1 MDISFL
7 IAQLIGG
14 LSTAMLLFLVASGL
28 SLIFGVGK
36 VFNFAHGSFYLLG
49 SYFAYQFIN
58 MFNNFW
64 IGVVCATLGAG
75 IFGAIMEF
83 LFLRRIYGRQ
93 DEGGFQILLTYSFIL
108 ILDDMVKF
116 IWGPEYKTIEKP
128 EVLIDQIQIGS
139 IFIPKYSLFILVV
152 GLVIVISFWF
162 VLNKT
167 ETGKMVKATAIDR
180 DMLGLLGIN
189 VPLVMTTIFGVATAM
204 GGLAGSL
211 AAPLRTVTPGAGI
224 EVIIDSLIVI
234 VLGGLGNFWGA
245 LLGSIIIGEVLAFGI
260 LWVPQWASLLNFLVM
275 VLVLIFKPEGL
286 FPQKKGGRV

>member
-189 VPLVMTTIFGVATAM
+189 VPLVMTTVFGVATAM

>member
-1 MDISFL
+1 MDVSFL
-7 IAQLIGG
+7 ISQLIGG

-49 SYFAYQFIN
+49 SYLAYQFIN
-58 MFNNFW
+58 MFSNFW
-64 IGVVCATLGAG
+64 IGVLFATIGAG
-75 IFGAIMEF
+75 IFGVVMEF

-128 EVLIDQIQIGS
+128 EALIDQVQFGN

-152 GLVIVISFWF
+152 GLVIVFTFWF
-162 VLNKT
+162 VLNRT

-180 DMLGLLGIN
+180 DMLSLLGIN
-189 VPLVMTTIFGVATAM
+189 VPLVMTIIFGVATAM
-204 GGLAGSL
+204 GGLAGAL

-260 LWVPQWASLLNFLVM
+260 LWIPQWASLLNFLVM

-286 FPQKKGGRV
+286 FPQKKSGRV

>member
-1 MDISFL
+1 MDFALLVSQF
-7 IAQLIGG
+7 IGG

-49 SYFAYQFIN
+49 SYLAYQFIN
-58 MFNNFW
+58 VFSNFW

-75 IFGAIMEF
+75 GFGMIMEY
-83 LFLRRIYGRQ
+83 LFLRRIYGRA

-108 ILDDMVKF
+108 IIDDMVKF

-128 EVLIDQIQIGS
+128 LSLIDQIQIGS
-139 IFIPKYSLFILVV
+139 IFIPKYSIFILVI
-152 GLVIVISFWF
+152 GLIIVVTFWF

-180 DMLGLLGIN
+180 DMLSLLGIN

-204 GGLAGSL
+204 GGLAGAL

-245 LLGSIIIGEVLAFGI
+245 LLGAIIIGEVVAFGI
-260 LWVPQWASLLNFLVM
+260 LWIPQWASLLNFLVM
-275 VLVLIFKPEGL
+275 VLVLVFKPEGL

>member
-7 IAQLIGG
+7 LSQLIGG

-58 MFNNFW
+58 MFSNFW
-64 IGVVCATLGAG
+64 LGVILATLGAG
-75 IFGAIMEF
+75 IFGAVMEF

-128 EVLIDQIQIGS
+128 EALIDQIQIGS

-152 GLVIVISFWF
+152 GLVIVVSFWF

-189 VPLVMTTIFGVATAM
+189 VPLVMTIVFGVATAM
-204 GGLAGSL
+204 GGLSGAL

>member
-7 IAQLIGG
+7 LSQLIGG
-14 LSTAMLLFLVASGL
+14 LSTAMLLFLVSSGL

-49 SYFAYQFIN
+49 SYLAYQFIN
-58 MFNNFW
+58 MFTNFW
-64 IGVVCATLGAG
+64 VGVVCATIGAG
-75 IFGAIMEF
+75 IFGMVMEF

-108 ILDDMVKF
+108 IIDDMVKF
-116 IWGPEYKTIEKP
+116 IWGSEYKTIEKP
-128 EVLIDQIQIGS
+128 EILIDQVQIGS
-139 IFIPKYSLFILVV
+139 IFIPKYSLFILIV
-152 GLVIVISFWF
+152 GLLIAISFWF
-162 VLNKT
+162 ILNKT
-167 ETGKMVKATAIDR
+167 ETGKIVKATAIDR

-189 VPLVMTTIFGVATAM
+189 VPLVMTTVFGVATAM
-204 GGLAGSL
+204 GGLSGAL

>member
-7 IAQLIGG
+7 ISQLVGG
-14 LSTAMLLFLVASGL
+14 LSTAMLLFLVSSGL

-64 IGVVCATLGAG
+64 VGVIFATIGAG
-75 IFGAIMEF
+75 IFGVVMEV

-128 EVLIDQIQIGS
+128 EALIDQIQIGS
-139 IFIPKYSLFILVV
+139 IFIPKYSLFILFV
-152 GLVIVISFWF
+152 GLLIVISFWF

-189 VPLVMTTIFGVATAM
+189 VPLVMTIVFGVATAM
-204 GGLAGSL
+204 GGLSGAL

>member
-1 MDISFL
+1 MDVSFL
-7 IAQLIGG
+7 ISQLIGG

-75 IFGAIMEF
+75 VFGAIMEF

-128 EVLIDQIQIGS
+128 ELLIDQIQIGS

-152 GLVIVISFWF
+152 GLVIVISFWL

-189 VPLVMTTIFGVATAM
+189 VPLVMTTVFGVATAM

-245 LLGSIIIGEVLAFGI
+245 LLGSLIIGEVLAFGI

>member
-7 IAQLIGG
+7 LSQLIGG
-14 LSTAMLLFLVASGL
+14 LSTAMLLFLVSSGL

-49 SYFAYQFIN
+49 SYLAYQFIN
-58 MFNNFW
+58 MFTNFW
-64 IGVVCATLGAG
+64 VGVVYATIGAG
-75 IFGAIMEF
+75 IFGMVMEF

-108 ILDDMVKF
+108 IIDDMVKF
-116 IWGPEYKTIEKP
+116 IWGSEYKTIEKP
-128 EVLIDQIQIGS
+128 EILIDQVQIGS
-139 IFIPKYSLFILVV
+139 IFIPKYSLFILMV
-152 GLVIVISFWF
+152 GLLIAISFWF
-162 VLNKT
+162 ILNKT
-167 ETGKMVKATAIDR
+167 ETGKIVKATAIDR

-189 VPLVMTTIFGVATAM
+189 VPLVMTTVFGVATAM
-204 GGLAGSL
+204 GGLSGAL